1 MPLQHEHFIFIQIFI
16 LKKTPPFLAVA
27 DLLVQVFGF
36 LCVRCFLF
44 TWLGR
49 FLSLWTS
56 LVENMEEM
64 YWIFKRK
71 IILFVFCSFIGER
84 KQTKFCCFFN
94 ENRAVDYWGLFRLL
108 NYVCLFVHI
117 MQWQQRLLE
126 LFHLQTNTLRPEL
139 LSFHNCHKFPSDT
152 FLVCCVSGSFFFF
165 FSHHH
170 WCR

>member
-1 MPLQHEHFIFIQIFI
+1 MFVIFKRIIVMIWCHYSTSI
-16 LKKTPPFLAVA
+16 LFKSLFKKKTPPFLAVA

-84 KQTKFCCFFN
+84 KQTKFCWVFLMIWWKPCS
-94 ENRAVDYWGLFRLL
+94 GL
-108 NYVCLFVHI
+108 
-117 MQWQQRLLE
+117 
-126 LFHLQTNTLRPEL
+126 LRIIQIIKL
-139 LSFHNCHKFPSDT
+139 
-152 FLVCCVSGSFFFF
+152 CVFIC
-165 FSHHH
+165 SHHAVAAAFAGVVSPADKH
-170 WCR
+170 TQTWAAVIS